1 MNRLNKALIVASF
14 VVLPLVGH
22 AADNAPLTRAQ
33 VRADLIAAEQNGTFP
48 LSKVH
53 YPDPAYDPSAVYVAN
68 KFKAAGM
75 ETTIVPYRAWLNLPE
90 SVRVEATDGSGQLLM
105 QGPSKEHVSA
115 DPYQDDPRVL
125 PAFNGSSP
133 SGDITGDVVYANYGR
148 PEDFDKLADDKI
160 DLHGKIVLVRYGG
173 NFRGV
178 KVYIAQLRGAAGHLA
193 FAQPELLRWRGGRPA
208 RGPAALHL
216 ER

>member
-68 KFKAAGM
+68 KAAQKLAQEAANNGTTTANNGANDGANDRASAGASANANAAASSYGGSNAGSS
-75 ETTIVPYRAWLNLPE
+75 ETGARF
-90 SVRVEATDGSGQLLM
+90 D
-105 QGPSKEHVSA
+105 SA
-115 DPYQDDPRVL
+115 DL
-125 PAFNGSSP
+125 
-133 SGDITGDVVYANYGR
+133 GR
-148 PEDFDKLADDKI
+148 AHPVNLYR
-160 DLHGKIVLVRYGG
+160 H
-173 NFRGV
+173 
-178 KVYIAQLRGAAGHLA
+178 H
-193 FAQPELLRWRGGRPA
+193 
-208 RGPAALHL
+208 
-216 ER
+216 